1 MSTETTIKVVC
12 KFRPL
17 NSLEKEMGG
26 ETCIELKGDTVVL
39 LVASTLIPAFRPF
52 SPRYNIYL

>member
-39 LVASTLIPAFRPF
+39 IVGRLLTSAERSE
-52 SPRYNIYL
+52 SS